1 MGIAFDTRLKPVFAV
16 LRSLFGHDKVGALR
30 AIRNG
35 LDLPLDHPKQ
45 GFANQLAGPFGLI
58 SRYYLP
64 LDLHESD
71 ILLLVFLQGWSA
83 VGFPTAR
90 ALAPRIVAKFV

>member
-1 MGIAFDTRLKPVFAV
+1 MRLKPASAAVRLVFC
-16 LRSLFGHDKVGALR
+16 HDKAFALR

-35 LDLPLDHPKQ
+35 INLPLDHPKQ
-45 GFANQLAGPFGLI
+45 GFANQSAAPFGLI

-64 LDLHESD
+64 PDLYELDL
-71 ILLLVFLQGWSA
+71 IFWAFLQRYLALG
-83 VGFPTAR
+83 VPTAR